1 MKLLSG
7 VHHFPEIDSSSLS
20 RLGVATGGNE
30 TFIGHRGVRTAE
42 RVSGEYDTALNF
54 GVRLA
59 LKWHCALQNYYSLGT
74 TLRTIY
80 TASLCHALQPIL
92 LDGLLDWQSSK

>member
-1 MKLLSG
+1 MSPCSKYSCVALRYETVEWCPSL
-7 VHHFPEIDSSSLS
+7 PEIDSSSLS

-54 GVRLA
+54 GVRLV
-59 LKWHCALQNYYSLGT
+59 LK
-74 TLRTIY
+74 
-80 TASLCHALQPIL
+80 
-92 LDGLLDWQSSK
+92 